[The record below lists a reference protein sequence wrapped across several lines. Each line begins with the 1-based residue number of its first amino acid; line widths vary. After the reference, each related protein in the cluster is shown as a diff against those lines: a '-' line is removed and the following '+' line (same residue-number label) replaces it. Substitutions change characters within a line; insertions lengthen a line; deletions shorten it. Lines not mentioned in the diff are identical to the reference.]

1 MTYNTQRAFLTSCSG
16 RAFGSSWSRR
26 ALRVSTGT
34 VLVVLHP
41 MMVWTYFR
49 SRYPGFQAL
58 VLA

>member
-1 MTYNTQRAFLTSCSG
+1 
-16 RAFGSSWSRR
+16 
-26 ALRVSTGT
+26 